1 MSPGP
6 CSSTILGIQ
15 PAGQSTDAFP
25 QPTRCA
31 AEVWSDTPENF
42 STQRHRESVAAEE
55 LEAWQPILLER
66 NRPRLRRIRSRTSGP
81 NRRVPKTGQDDAPG
95 VGPFDARRE
104 PTAPAIQGRR
114 PGGLAPY
121 DTSQATTLYPEPVGA
136 PLTAPQFGPDPVDEG
151 SERTF

>member
-66 NRPRLRRIRSRTSGP
+66 NECGLRWKRSRTSGTS
-81 NRRVPKTGQDDAPG
+81 RRVPKARQDDVPEI
-95 VGPFDARRE
+95 GPFDARRE

-114 PGGLAPY
+114 PGGPAPY
-121 DTSQATTLYPEPVGA
+121 DTSQATMLRPEPVGA
-136 PLTAPQFGPDPVDEG
+136 PLTAPKFGPDPVDEG
-151 SERTF
+151 SEMTF